1 MSLLVHYTLK
11 EAADHQS
18 QAKAMTTLVQGLKSE
33 NIEGLNYS
41 CFATSEPTK
50 FIGLLEFPDEETKDG
65 FLKSASFAIYREA
78 VGPTFANPPQTTEI
92 TAIATTR

>member
-11 EAADHQS
+11 NAADCRS
-18 QAKAMTTLVQGLKSE
+18 QAKAMSDLVEGLKSE
-33 NIEGLNYS
+33 NIENLNYS
-41 CFATSEPTK
+41 CFATSDPTK
-50 FIGLLEFPDEETKDG
+50 FIGLLEFPDTETKEG
-65 FLKSASFAIYREA
+65 FLNSTSFANYRDV

>member
-11 EAADHQS
+11 DASDCQA
-18 QAKAMTTLVQGLKSE
+18 QAKAMSVLVEGLKSE
-33 NIEGLNYS
+33 KIEGLNYS

-50 FIGLLEFPDEETKDG
+50 FIGLLEFPDEKTKHS
-65 FLKSASFAIYREA
+65 FLNSAAFANYRET
-78 VGPTFANPPQTTEI
+78 VGPSFANPPQTTEI